1 MDWHGLA
8 NSNGE
13 GIVWTGIDWQ
23 TVMVRAVYGLANSN
37 GEGIVW
43 TGIDWQTVMVRAV
56 YGLAWTGK
64 Q

>member
-1 MDWHGLA
+1 MDWHRLA

-23 TVMVRAVYGLANSN
+23 TVMVRALYGLA
-37 GEGIVW
+37 
-43 TGIDWQTVMVRAV
+43 
-56 YGLAWTGK
+56 LTGK

>member
-13 GIVWTGIDWQ
+13 GIVWTSIDWQTVIVRVVHRLANCNGEGSVWTGMDWQ
-23 TVMVRAVYGLANSN
+23 TVMVRAVYGLA
-37 GEGIVW
+37 
-43 TGIDWQTVMVRAV
+43 
-56 YGLAWTGK
+56 LTGK

>member
-1 MDWHGLA
+1 MDWHRLA

-23 TVMVRAVYGLANSN
+23 TVMVRAL
-37 GEGIVW
+37 
-43 TGIDWQTVMVRAV
+43 
-56 YGLAWTGK
+56 TGK